1 MVQSK
6 KYMFPIDASR
16 VLCRGTAIFLPQ
28 SPELFGT
35 SHHHICIT
43 LNTLHDAREILMVNR
58 LRLFKKAACS
68 LTFLLLSLACL
79 PAAAQSASIN
89 GLVTDSTNAVLPK
102 VTVELLDTATHTKQT
117 AVTNS
122 SGFYTIPNVMPGEY
136 TVNVTATGFE
146 TESRTNVTVTIG
158 AKVTLNFAL
167 KVGSQT
173 EQVTV
178 DGSQEE
184 LNTTDAS
191 VSTVVNRNFVENL
204 PLNGRSFQSLITL
217 SPGVIVVPSAGVGSS
232 GEISVNGQRTEANY
246 YTIDGISANTGASV
260 SSAGYPG
267 GGFSGATPQESAL
280 GTTQSIVSIDALE
293 EFRESTSSYSA
304 EYGRTP
310 GGQFSF
316 STRSGTNTYHGTLF
330 DYLRNDA
337 LDAQNFFDLT
347 KLPERQN
354 DFGGTFGGAI
364 RIPHLYDGRDKSF
377 FFFSYEGLRLVQPQA
392 AQLYEVPSNT
402 LRQTAPAALQPFLDA
417 FPTTS
422 SPDVGNG
429 LAYLTVGYTA
439 PSRLDT
445 TSIRI
450 DHSFSDRFKI
460 FGRYS
465 YVPSQSESRQPTDL
479 AQVNNTVR
487 NIQTFVFGASSIITP
502 NIADEFRFGFTTNGY
517 NSNRYLDNFGG
528 ATPFDIGSVPGLNN
542 GSWLTFFIFYDLYP
556 YYLIEPQSNT
566 QHQFNVV
573 DSLTWNVGRHSF
585 KYGVDY
591 RLLIT
596 QEALPPLWE
605 VGFFTSE
612 AAILANNPAGLY
624 VYTQAIN
631 MDAHSSNFSLYAQ
644 DEWKATPRLSVSYG
658 VRWDINPPPFDGAGN
673 TPYTLNQITDLSTAV
688 IAPKNTPLWQTTYG
702 NFAPRLGIAY
712 QLNSKAGMETV
723 LRAGGGLFYD
733 TGTTLSAEG
742 YYGVGTTGFGNYT
755 PVQLGSP
762 GYVPGA
768 DPFPAT
774 AAQVQGA
781 PLPNALSP
789 YNAAVFAFD
798 THLKLPYTG
807 EWNVAVEQAL
817 GTQQSLTFN
826 YVASAGRRLLA
837 QFLYYPEN
845 LPTPNENFSGGSG
858 LYVTTN
864 AASSDY
870 NSLQVKFERKLSH
883 GLQFLASYTWSH
895 AIDNATTNFTIFQL
909 ERASSDY
916 DIRNNFQT
924 ALSYNVGGHYS
935 SRIVDYALTHWAFD
949 ARISARSAL
958 PVDILDG
965 PSIVSASSGAS
976 TNYHPD
982 RVPNT
987 PLYLYGPQYSSVGG
1001 RVINFNAFTPG
1012 PTGGD
1017 VDGNAGRNI
1026 ARGFDAVQT
1035 DLTLRRDFPITQ
1047 RVGLQFRVEAY
1058 NIFNHPIFGDIYNQ
1072 LASGASLF
1080 GQAYD
1085 TESTQLGG
1093 LSSLYQVGGPR
1104 SLQLAL
1110 KLHF

>member
-1 MVQSK
+1 MS
-6 KYMFPIDASR
+6 
-16 VLCRGTAIFLPQ
+16 
-28 SPELFGT
+28 
-35 SHHHICIT
+35 
-43 LNTLHDAREILMVNR
+43 NR
-58 LRLFKKAACS
+58 LPLFKKAACS
-68 LTFLLLSLACL
+68 LTLLILALACL

-89 GLVTDSTNAVLPK
+89 GLVTDSTNAVVPK
-102 VTVELLDTATHTKQT
+102 VTVELLDPATQTKQT
-117 AVTNS
+117 AVTNG
-122 SGFYTIPNVMPGEY
+122 SGFYTIPNVMPGQY
-136 TVNVTATGFE
+136 TINVSGGGFQPE
-146 TESRTNVTVTIG
+146 TLTDVTVTIG
-158 AKVTLNFAL
+158 AKVSLNFTL
-167 KVGSQT
+167 KIGPQT
-173 EQVTV
+173 EAVTV

-217 SPGVIVVPSAGVGSS
+217 SPGVIVVPSAGPGSS

-260 SSAGYPG
+260 SSSGYPG

-280 GTTQSIVSIDALE
+280 GTTQSIVSIDALQ

-316 STRSGTNTYHGTLF
+316 STRSGTNLYHGTAF

-337 LDAQNFFDLT
+337 LDAKNFFDTT

-364 RIPHLYDGRDKSF
+364 RIPHVYDGRDKSF
-377 FFFSYEGLRLVQPQA
+377 FFFSYEGLRLQQPQA

-402 LRQTAPAALQPFLDA
+402 LRQIAPVALHPFLDA
-417 FPTTS
+417 FPTTT
-422 SPDVGNG
+422 SPDLGNG
-429 LAYLTVGYTA
+429 LADLTVGYSA

-487 NIQTFVFGASSIITP
+487 NIQTFVFGASSIITS
-502 NIADEFRFGFTTNGY
+502 NIADEFRFGFTTNDY

-528 ATPFDIGSVPGLNN
+528 ATPFAISSVPGLNN
-542 GSWLTFFIFYDLYP
+542 GSWLTFFLFYGLYP
-556 YYLIEPQSNT
+556 YYLIEPQSNR
-566 QHQFNVV
+566 QHQVNVV

-605 VGFFTSE
+605 VGYYFDEPSV
-612 AAILANNPAGLY
+612 LANNPAGLY
-624 VYTQAIN
+624 VYTQSIN
-631 MDAHSSNFSLYAQ
+631 MDAHSSNFSFYAQ
-644 DEWKATPRLSVSYG
+644 DEWKATPRLSISYG

-688 IAPKNTPLWQTTYG
+688 IAPKNTPLWKTTYG

-712 QLNSKAGMETV
+712 QLNSKAGRETV

-755 PVQLGSP
+755 GQ
-762 GYVPGA
+762 GA
-768 DPFPAT
+768 FPAT
-774 AAQVQGA
+774 LAQVQGT
-781 PLPNALSP
+781 PLPSAASP
-789 YNAAVFAFD
+789 YNAPVFAFD
-798 THLKLPYTG
+798 PNLTLPYTG
-807 EWNVAVEQAL
+807 EWNVAVEQAI
-817 GTQQSLTFN
+817 GTQQSLTIN
-826 YVASAGRRLLA
+826 YVASAGRRLLS
-837 QFLYYPEN
+837 QFFYEPQD
-845 LPTPNENFSGGSG
+845 LPTPNQNFSGGSG

-895 AIDNATTNFTIFQL
+895 AIDDATTNFTIFQL

-924 ALSYNVGGHYS
+924 ALSYNVGGRYS
-935 SRIVDYALTHWAFD
+935 NPIVAYALTHWAFD
-949 ARISARSAL
+949 ARVSARSAL

-965 PSIVSASSGAS
+965 PSIINASSGAT
-976 TNYHPD
+976 TNYHPN
-982 RVPNT
+982 RVADT
-987 PLYLYGPQYSSVGG
+987 PLYVDGGVGG
-1001 RVINFNAFTPG
+1001 RTINFNAFTPG
-1012 PTGGD
+1012 PTGGT
-1017 VDGNAGRNI
+1017 VDGDAGRNI
-1026 ARGFDAVQT
+1026 ARGFDAVQA

-1058 NIFNHPIFGDIYNQ
+1058 NLFNHPILGDIYNQ
-1072 LASGASLF
+1072 LADGSALF

-1104 SLQLAL
+1104 SLQVAL

>member
-1 MVQSK
+1 M
-6 KYMFPIDASR
+6 
-16 VLCRGTAIFLPQ
+16 L
-28 SPELFGT
+28 
-35 SHHHICIT
+35 
-43 LNTLHDAREILMVNR
+43 NR
-58 LRLFKKAACS
+58 LHPLKKAACS
-68 LTFLLLSLACL
+68 LSFLLLSLACL

-89 GLVTDSTNAVLPK
+89 GLVTDSTNAVIPK
-102 VTVELLDTATHTKQT
+102 VTVELLDPATQTRQT
-117 AVTNS
+117 AVTNG
-122 SGFYTIPNVMPGEY
+122 SGFYTIPNVMPGQY
-136 TVNVTATGFE
+136 TLNVSGGGFQPE
-146 TESRTNVTVTIG
+146 TLTNVTVTIG
-158 AKVTLNFAL
+158 AKVSLNFTL
-167 KVGSQT
+167 KIGPQT
-173 EQVTV
+173 EAVTV

-217 SPGVIVVPSAGVGSS
+217 SPGVIVVPSAGPGSS

-246 YTIDGISANTGASV
+246 YTIDGISANTGAAV
-260 SSAGYPG
+260 SSSGYPG

-280 GTTQSIVSIDALE
+280 GTTQSIISIDALE

-316 STRSGTNTYHGTLF
+316 SSRSGTNAYHGTAF

-337 LDAQNFFDLT
+337 LDAKNYFDTT

-364 RIPHLYDGRDKSF
+364 RIPHLYNGRDKSF
-377 FFFSYEGLRLVQPQA
+377 FFFSYEGLRLEQPQA
-392 AQLYEVPSNT
+392 SQLYEVPDTT
-402 LRQTAPAALQPFLDA
+402 LRQTAPAALQPFLAA
-417 FPTTS
+417 FPL
-422 SPDVGNG
+422 PNGADQGDG
-429 LAYLTVGYTA
+429 LAYYTHGYTA

-445 TSIRI
+445 TSLRL

-502 NIADEFRFGFTTNGY
+502 NIADEFRFGFTTNDY

-528 ATPFDIGSVPGLNN
+528 ATPFNIGSVPGLSN
-542 GSWLTFFIFYDLYP
+542 GSWLTFFLFYDLYP
-556 YYLIEPQSNT
+556 YYLIEPQSNR
-566 QHQFNVV
+566 QHQVNVV

-605 VGFFTSE
+605 VGFYSDE
-612 AAILANNPAGLY
+612 AQVLDNQPAGLY
-624 VYTQAIN
+624 VYTQSIN
-631 MDAHSSNFSLYAQ
+631 MDAHSSNYSFYAQ
-644 DEWKATPRLSVSYG
+644 DEWKATPRLSISYG

-688 IAPKNTPLWQTTYG
+688 IAPKNSPLWKTTYG
-702 NFAPRLGIAY
+702 NFAPRLGVAY
-712 QLNSKAGMETV
+712 QLNSKAGKETV

-755 PVQLGSP
+755 GQG
-762 GYVPGA
+762 G
-768 DPFPAT
+768 FPAT
-774 AAQVQGA
+774 LAQVQGT

-789 YNAAVFAFD
+789 YNAPVFAFD
-798 THLKLPYTG
+798 PNLKLPYTG
-807 EWNVAVEQAL
+807 EWNVAVEQAM
-817 GTQQSLTFN
+817 GTQQSLTIN
-826 YVASAGRRLLA
+826 YVASAGRRLLS
-837 QFLYYPEN
+837 QFFYEPQDLAVPN
-845 LPTPNENFSGGSG
+845 LNFSGGSG

-895 AIDNATTNFTIFQL
+895 AIDDATTNFTIFQL

-935 SRIVDYALTHWAFD
+935 NPIVAYALTHWAFD
-949 ARISARSAL
+949 TRVSVRSAL

-976 TNYHPD
+976 TNYHPN
-982 RVPNT
+982 RVAGA
-987 PLYLYGPQYSSVGG
+987 PLYLYGSQYSSVGG
-1001 RVINFNAFTPG
+1001 RVINYNAFTPG
-1012 PTGGD
+1012 PTGGN
-1017 VDGNAGRNI
+1017 VDGDAGRNI
-1026 ARGFDAVQT
+1026 ARGFDAVQA

-1047 RVGLQFRVEAY
+1047 RTGLQFRVEAY
-1058 NIFNHPIFGDIYNQ
+1058 NIFNHPILGDIYNQ
-1072 LASGASLF
+1072 LADGASLF

-1104 SLQLAL
+1104 SLQVAL

>member
-1 MVQSK
+1 MS
-6 KYMFPIDASR
+6 
-16 VLCRGTAIFLPQ
+16 
-28 SPELFGT
+28 
-35 SHHHICIT
+35 
-43 LNTLHDAREILMVNR
+43 NR
-58 LRLFKKAACS
+58 LPLFKKAACS
-68 LTFLLLSLACL
+68 LTLLILALACL

-89 GLVTDSTNAVLPK
+89 GLVTDSTNAVVPK
-102 VTVELLDTATHTKQT
+102 VTVELLDPATQTKQT
-117 AVTNS
+117 AVTNG
-122 SGFYTIPNVMPGEY
+122 SGFYTIPNVMPGQY
-136 TVNVTATGFE
+136 TINVSGGGFQPE
-146 TESRTNVTVTIG
+146 TLTDVTVTIG
-158 AKVTLNFAL
+158 AKVSLNFTL
-167 KVGSQT
+167 KIGPQT
-173 EQVTV
+173 EAVTV

-217 SPGVIVVPSAGVGSS
+217 SPGVIVVPSAGPGSS

-260 SSAGYPG
+260 SSSGYPG

-280 GTTQSIVSIDALE
+280 GTTQSIVSIDALQ

-316 STRSGTNTYHGTLF
+316 STRSGTNLYHGTAF

-337 LDAQNFFDLT
+337 LDAKNFFDTT

-364 RIPHLYDGRDKSF
+364 RIPHVYDGRDKSF
-377 FFFSYEGLRLVQPQA
+377 FFFSYEGLRLQQPQA

-402 LRQTAPAALQPFLDA
+402 LRQIAPVALQPFLDA
-417 FPTTS
+417 FPTTT
-422 SPDVGNG
+422 SPDLGNG
-429 LAYLTVGYTA
+429 LADLTVGYSA

-487 NIQTFVFGASSIITP
+487 NIQTFVFGASSIITS
-502 NIADEFRFGFTTNGY
+502 NIADEFRFGFTTNDY

-528 ATPFDIGSVPGLNN
+528 ATPFAISSVPGLNN
-542 GSWLTFFIFYDLYP
+542 GSWLTFFLFYGLYP
-556 YYLIEPQSNT
+556 YYLIEPQSNR
-566 QHQFNVV
+566 QHQVNLV

-605 VGFFTSE
+605 VGYYYDEPSV
-612 AAILANNPAGLY
+612 LANNPAGLY
-624 VYTQAIN
+624 VYTQSIN
-631 MDAHSSNFSLYAQ
+631 MDAHSSNFSFYAQ
-644 DEWKATPRLSVSYG
+644 DEWKATPRLSISYG

-688 IAPKNTPLWQTTYG
+688 IAPKNTPLWKTTYG
-702 NFAPRLGIAY
+702 NFAPRLGVAY
-712 QLNSKAGMETV
+712 QLNSKAGRETV

-755 PVQLGSP
+755 GQ
-762 GYVPGA
+762 GA
-768 DPFPAT
+768 FPAT
-774 AAQVQGA
+774 LAQVQGT
-781 PLPNALSP
+781 PLPSAASP
-789 YNAAVFAFD
+789 YNAPVFAFD
-798 THLKLPYTG
+798 PNLKLPYTG
-807 EWNVAVEQAL
+807 EWNVAVEQAI
-817 GTQQSLTFN
+817 GTQQSLTIN
-826 YVASAGRRLLA
+826 YVASAGRRLLS
-837 QFLYYPEN
+837 QFFYEPQD
-845 LPTPNENFSGGSG
+845 LPTPNQNFSGGSG

-924 ALSYNVGGHYS
+924 ALSYNVGGRYS
-935 SRIVDYALTHWAFD
+935 NPIVAYALTHWAFD
-949 ARISARSAL
+949 ARVSARSAL

-965 PSIVSASSGAS
+965 PSIINASSGAT
-976 TNYHPD
+976 TNYHPN
-982 RVPNT
+982 RVADT
-987 PLYLYGPQYSSVGG
+987 PLYLDGGVGG
-1001 RVINFNAFTPG
+1001 RIINFNAFTPG
-1012 PTGGD
+1012 PTGGT
-1017 VDGNAGRNI
+1017 VDGDAGRNI
-1026 ARGFDAVQT
+1026 ARGFDAVQA

-1058 NIFNHPIFGDIYNQ
+1058 NLFNHPILGDIYNE
-1072 LASGASLF
+1072 LSDGSTLF

-1104 SLQLAL
+1104 SLQVAL

>member
-1 MVQSK
+1 
-6 KYMFPIDASR
+6 MF
-16 VLCRGTAIFLPQ
+16 
-28 SPELFGT
+28 
-35 SHHHICIT
+35 
-43 LNTLHDAREILMVNR
+43 NR
-58 LRLFKKAACS
+58 LHLFQKAACS
-68 LTFLLLSLACL
+68 LACLLLALACL

-89 GLVTDSTNAVLPK
+89 GLVTDSTNAVIPK
-102 VTVELLDTATHTKQT
+102 VTVELLDTATQTKQT

-122 SGFYTIPNVMPGEY
+122 SGFYTIPNVMPGQY
-136 TVNVTATGFE
+136 NLNVSATGFE
-146 TESRTNVTVTIG
+146 TESLTDVTVTIG

-178 DGSQEE
+178 DGSQEQ

-191 VSTVVNRNFVENL
+191 VSTVINRNFVENL

-217 SPGVIVVPSAGVGSS
+217 SPGVIVVPSAGPGSS

-246 YTIDGISANTGASV
+246 YTIDGISANTGAAV
-260 SSAGYPG
+260 SSSGYPG

-280 GTTQSIVSIDALE
+280 GTTQSIISIDALQ

-316 STRSGTNTYHGTLF
+316 SSRSGTNTYHGTAF

-337 LDAQNFFDLT
+337 LDAKNFFDTT

-354 DFGGTFGGAI
+354 DFGGTLGGAI
-364 RIPHLYDGRDKSF
+364 RIPHLYNGRDKSF
-377 FFFSYEGLRLVQPQA
+377 FFFSYEGLRLEQPQA
-392 AQLYEVPSNT
+392 SQLYEVPSLT
-402 LRQTAPAALQPFLDA
+402 LRQTAPADLQPFLSA
-417 FPTTS
+417 FPL
-422 SPDVGNG
+422 PNGADQGDG
-429 LAYLTVGYTA
+429 LAYFTKGYTA

-445 TSIRI
+445 TSLRL
-450 DHSFSDRFKI
+450 DHSFGDRFKI

-487 NIQTFVFGASSIITP
+487 NIQTFVFGASSIITT

-528 ATPFDIGSVPGLNN
+528 ATPFNIGTVPGLNN
-542 GSWLTFFIFYDLYP
+542 GSWLTFFLFYDLYP

-605 VGFFTSE
+605 VGFYSDETQV
-612 AAILANNPAGLY
+612 LDNDPAGLY
-624 VYTQAIN
+624 VYTQSIN

-658 VRWDINPPPFDGAGN
+658 VRWDVNPPPFDGAGN

-688 IAPKNTPLWQTTYG
+688 IAPKNSPLWKTTYG
-702 NFAPRLGIAY
+702 NFAPRVGIAY
-712 QLNSKAGMETV
+712 QLHSKAGSETV

-733 TGTTLSAEG
+733 TGTALSAEG

-755 PVQLGSP
+755 GQG
-762 GYVPGA
+762 G
-768 DPFPAT
+768 FPAT
-774 AAQVQGA
+774 LAQVQGT

-789 YNAAVFAFD
+789 YNAPVFAFD
-798 THLKLPYTG
+798 PNLKLPYTG
-807 EWNVAVEQAL
+807 EWNVAVEQAI
-817 GTQQSLTFN
+817 GTQQSLTIN
-826 YVASAGRRLLA
+826 YVASAGRRLLS
-837 QFLYYPEN
+837 QFFYEPQD
-845 LPTPNENFSGGSG
+845 LPTPNLNFSGGSG

-895 AIDNATTNFTIFQL
+895 AIDDATTNFTIFQL

-935 SRIVDYALTHWAFD
+935 NPIVAYALTHWAFD
-949 ARISARSAL
+949 ARVSARSAL

-976 TNYHPD
+976 TNYHPN
-982 RVPNT
+982 RVAGA
-987 PLYLYGPQYSSVGG
+987 PLYLRGSQYSSLGG
-1001 RVINFNAFTPG
+1001 RIINYNAFTPG
-1012 PTGGD
+1012 PTGGN
-1017 VDGNAGRNI
+1017 VDGDAGRNI
-1026 ARGFDAVQT
+1026 ARGFDAVQA

-1047 RVGLQFRVEAY
+1047 RTGLQFRVEAY
-1058 NIFNHPIFGDIYNQ
+1058 NIFNHPILGDIYNQ
-1072 LASGASLF
+1072 LADGASLF

-1104 SLQLAL
+1104 SLQVAL